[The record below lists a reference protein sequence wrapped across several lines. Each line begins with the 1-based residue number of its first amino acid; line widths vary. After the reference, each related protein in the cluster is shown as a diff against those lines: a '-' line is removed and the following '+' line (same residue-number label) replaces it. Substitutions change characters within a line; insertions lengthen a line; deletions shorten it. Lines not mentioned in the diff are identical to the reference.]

1 MKKRIISAIVALA
14 IVVPVIIFGGKYYAF
29 VIGLLSVLAYKELLD
44 LKENSV
50 EIPNIIKA
58 IGLIDLVLLVCSE
71 FDGYAVIFGLS
82 YRAIAIS
89 LISILIP
96 TLFYKD
102 NKYTTREALYL
113 AGIVIF
119 LGMVFN
125 SFILVRSLSMHLLV
139 YLILICTM
147 TDAFAMFT
155 GMIIGKH
162 KVAPLISPKKTIEG
176 CIGGSII
183 GTVVPIV
190 YYVTY
195 VGKFSYKLVLITI
208 VLSVIGQLGDLFF
221 SKIKRE
227 NKIKDFSNIMPG
239 HGGILDRLDSLCF
252 VVITYLIFI
261 SYI

>member
-14 IVVPVIIFGGKYYAF
+14 IVVPVIILGGKYYSF
-29 VIGLLSVLAYKELLD
+29 VIGLISILAYKELLD

-50 EIPNIIKA
+50 EIPNLIKA
-58 IGLIDLVLLVCSE
+58 IGLIDLILLVFSE

-89 LISILIP
+89 LVTILIP

-102 NKYTTREALYL
+102 NKYTTREALYI

-119 LGMVFN
+119 LGLVFN
-125 SFILVRSLSMHLLV
+125 SFILVRSLSVHLLV
-139 YLILICTM
+139 FLILICTF

-155 GMIIGKH
+155 GMLIGKH
-162 KVAPLISPKKTIEG
+162 KVAPIISPKKTIEG
-176 CIGGSII
+176 CIGGSVI
-183 GTVVPIV
+183 GTVVPII

-208 VLSVIGQLGDLFF
+208 LLSVIGQFGDLFF

-252 VVITYLIFI
+252 VIITYLVFI

>member
-1 MKKRIISAIVALA
+1 MKKRIISAAIALA
-14 IVVPVIIFGGKYYAF
+14 IVVPVIIYGGKFYAF
-29 VIGLLSVLAYKELLD
+29 FIGLLSVLAYKELLD

-50 EIPNIIKA
+50 EIPNAIKA
-58 IGLIDLVLLVCSE
+58 IGLIDLILLVFSE
-71 FDGYAVIFGLS
+71 FDGYQIIFGLS

-102 NKYTTREALYL
+102 NKYTTREALYIS
-113 AGIVIF
+113 GIVIF

-125 SFILVRSLSMHLLV
+125 SFILVRSLSVHLLV
-139 YLILICTM
+139 YLILICTV

-155 GMIIGKH
+155 GMLIGKH
-162 KVAPLISPKKTIEG
+162 KVTPIISPKKTIEG
-176 CIGGSII
+176 CVGGSLI

-190 YYVTY
+190 YYINF
-195 VGKFSYKLVLITI
+195 VGKFSYKLVLITLL
-208 VLSVIGQLGDLFF
+208 LSVIGQFGDLFF

-252 VVITYLIFI
+252 VIITYLIFI